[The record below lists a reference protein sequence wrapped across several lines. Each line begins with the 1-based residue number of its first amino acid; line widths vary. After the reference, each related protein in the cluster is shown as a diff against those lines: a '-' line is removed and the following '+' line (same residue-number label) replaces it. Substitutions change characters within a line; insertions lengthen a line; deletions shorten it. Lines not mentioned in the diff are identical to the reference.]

1 MTSLGERI
9 RELRVKANLDQEDIA
24 FALERAQATI
34 SNYEKGSREP
44 SFTDLKK
51 LHDVL
56 SEYIGDNFFYLVTG
70 EKNIDEYQHK
80 AMKTRYLNRA
90 EAIATV
96 SKFISDMVDLKEIK
110 LRRKLM
116 PGDFAQALIK
126 HCFEEQEGV

>member
-9 RELRVKANLDQEDIA
+9 KELRLKANLDQDDIA

-44 SFTDLKK
+44 SFSDLKK
-51 LHDVL
+51 LHEVL
-56 SEYIGDNFFYLVTG
+56 EEYIGDHFYYLVTG
-70 EKNIDEYQHK
+70 EENIDEYQHQ

-90 EAIATV
+90 DAIQTV
-96 SKFISDMVDLKEIK
+96 AKFVSDMVDLKEIK

-116 PGDFAQALIK
+116 PSDFAQALIK
-126 HCFEEQEGV
+126 HCFEEQKGT